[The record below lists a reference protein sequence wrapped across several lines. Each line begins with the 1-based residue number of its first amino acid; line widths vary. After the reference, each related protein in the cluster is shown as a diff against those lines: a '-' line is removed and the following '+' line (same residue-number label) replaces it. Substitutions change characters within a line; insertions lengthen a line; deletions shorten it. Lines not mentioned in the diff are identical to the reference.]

1 MAVFSRE
8 LHGMLIQM
16 LMRMLILFWVCSLL
30 LSQAEAKH
38 IAACQTL
45 INAQSG
51 GENLADAVR
60 SAFDEKEALVH
71 AEAAAKAI
79 AEKNKVA
86 KDFDARLQALV
97 NRKADEENK
106 AYKVL
111 VDSVYEE
118 VLAAVASDSKFKKV
132 RLLSVVRRCV
142 SVMPCGVGI
151 LMFLLRESTCSA
163 REDIVGQ

>member
-1 MAVFSRE
+1 M
-8 LHGMLIQM
+8 
-16 LMRMLILFWVCSLL
+16 
-30 LSQAEAKH
+30 
-38 IAACQTL
+38 
-45 INAQSG
+45 
-51 GENLADAVR
+51 
-60 SAFDEKEALVH
+60 H

-132 RLLSVVRRCV
+132 RALWVDV
-142 SVMPCGVGI
+142 SFVM
-151 LMFLLRESTCSA
+151 
-163 REDIVGQ
+163 